1 MCGRFA
7 QVVKHDQLKKMMDEL
22 NIRNRDE
29 QLEINY
35 NVAPTQAIGAVM
47 YKREDR
53 FLTFFRWGLIPSWSK
68 EPSTQYSM
76 INVRAESIL
85 EKKTF
90 KNALIRRRCIIPA
103 TGFYEWRKPDK
114 QPFFIHAASSN
125 AGFPTGIQRID
136 SNSEKSNAGF
146 PTGNNGNNNG
156 YADNDLLYF
165 AGITEYWTGAD
176 GSYIQSA
183 AIITTDANETMKPI
197 HDRMPVILPPET
209 WESWLTDSFQ
219 DPTSLQSF
227 LKPCANDILT
237 AYPVSR
243 LVNTVSFNS
252 EDCYKPLSLS

>member
-7 QVVKHDQLKKMMDEL
+7 QVVKHDQLKKMIDEL
-22 NIRNRDE
+22 NIRNNEE
-29 QLEINY
+29 QIEINY
-35 NVAPTQAIGAVM
+35 NVAPTQAISAVM
-47 YKREDR
+47 YKREEH

-68 EPSTQYSM
+68 EPSSQYSM

-103 TGFYEWRKPDK
+103 NGFYEWQKPDK
-114 QPFFIHAASSN
+114 QPFFIHAVN
-125 AGFPTGIQRID
+125 D
-136 SNSEKSNAGF
+136 
-146 PTGNNGNNNG
+146 
-156 YADNDLLYF
+156 DLLYF

-183 AIITTDANETMKPI
+183 AIITTEANETMKPI
-197 HDRMPVILPPET
+197 HERMPVILPPDI
-209 WESWLTDSFQ
+209 WQSWLDDSFQ
-219 DPTSLQSF
+219 DPASLQAF

-243 LVNTVSFNS
+243 LVNTVNFNS
-252 EDCYKPLSLS
+252 EECYKPLLP